1 MFNAIIYDNTNH
13 VITFLFDCGTRVNYT
28 AENFDE
34 IQLDFPE
41 LDSVTLVTIWD
52 TIASWKYNWK

>member
-1 MFNAIIYDNTNH
+1 MFNAIIYDNANH

-28 AENFDE
+28 AENFDA

-41 LDSVTLVTIWD
+41 IDSVTLVTIWD

>member
-28 AENFDE
+28 AENFDA

-41 LDSVTLVTIWD
+41 LDSMTLGIIRD
-52 TIASWKYNWK
+52 TIAGWK

>member
-1 MFNAIIYDNTNH
+1 MAIQSIHYDCTNH

-41 LDSVTLVTIWD
+41 LDSMTLVTIWD
-52 TIASWKYNWK
+52 TIASWK